1 MNIAIITAIFSVT
14 MLLIFTAL
22 SLLKSQNMFVQLIFV
37 VVAAFNIGIISCLL
51 LVNYD
56 NKMALI
62 WPGLFI
68 IMLVNKVIE
77 LRKNLRS

>member
-1 MNIAIITAIFSVT
+1 MNIAIITAIFSVI

-22 SLLKSQNMFVQLIFV
+22 SLLRTQNMTLQLVYV
-37 VVAAFNIGIISCLL
+37 VVAAFNIGIISCIII
-51 LVNYD
+51 VNYG
-56 NKMALI
+56 NKSALI

-77 LRKNLRS
+77 INKNLR

>member
-1 MNIAIITAIFSVT
+1 
-14 MLLIFTAL
+14 
-22 SLLKSQNMFVQLIFV
+22 MFVQLIFV

>member
-1 MNIAIITAIFSVT
+1 
-14 MLLIFTAL
+14 MLLIFTGL
-22 SLLKSQNMFVQLIFV
+22 SLLKSQNMFIQLIFV

>member
-22 SLLKSQNMFVQLIFV
+22 SLLKSQNMFIQLIFV

>member
-1 MNIAIITAIFSVT
+1 

-22 SLLKSQNMFVQLIFV
+22 SLLKSQNMFIQLIFV

-56 NKMALI
+56 NKTALI

>member
-1 MNIAIITAIFSVT
+1 MNIAIITAIFSVI
-14 MLLIFTAL
+14 MLLIFTGL
-22 SLLKSQNMFVQLIFV
+22 SLINTQNITLQLVFV
-37 VVAAFNIGIISCLL
+37 VVAAFNIGIISCII

-56 NKMALI
+56 NKSALI

-77 LRKNLRS
+77 INKNLR